1 MSLDKLFSLT
11 AMSRNIHVDK
21 MDQTLGLKN
30 DKSERYALT
39 NAILRTD
46 DLII

>member
-1 MSLDKLFSLT
+1 MNLDKLFSLT
-11 AMSRNIHVDK
+11 AVSRNIDK

-39 NAILRTD
+39 NAIVRTD
-46 DLII
+46 YLI